1 MCVTGSSAEDE
12 PDGGQVVLLLHAV
25 YGLIQGGYAFPL
37 LLPLVAWLQALV
49 LFILLEPA
57 A

>member
-12 PDGGQVVLLLHAV
+12 PDGRQVPLLLHAV